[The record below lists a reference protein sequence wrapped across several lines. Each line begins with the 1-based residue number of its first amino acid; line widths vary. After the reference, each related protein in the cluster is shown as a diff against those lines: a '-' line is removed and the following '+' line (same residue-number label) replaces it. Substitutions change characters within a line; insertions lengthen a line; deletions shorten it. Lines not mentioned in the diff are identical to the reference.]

1 MLTMFH
7 APNSR
12 SSRLYWLNEELGRPA
27 RVELVGVRRAMT
39 QTGTPDPR
47 NPHPEGKVPFLIH
60 DGVAV
65 WESTAIALYL
75 TELFPEAGLG
85 IAPGTPQRGRFLAW
99 LAWYGAVLEPVI
111 IAQLCGFSHPAWH
124 ASLRGLPEAVAR
136 LARHW
141 QRHPYL
147 MGDSFTAADLLAHSA
162 FTWAPHMLP
171 ADPVVSAWVDRC
183 HARPAAQATRAFD
196 AAHMPPAS

>member
-39 QTGTPDPR
+39 QTGAPDPR

-111 IAQLCGFSHPAWH
+111 IAQLCGCWHIRPLPGPRTCCLPIRSSAPGWNGVTRARRRRQPALLTQRTCRPP
-124 ASLRGLPEAVAR
+124 LRACPTKVESGFVAR
-136 LARHW
+136 
-141 QRHPYL
+141 
-147 MGDSFTAADLLAHSA
+147 
-162 FTWAPHMLP
+162 
-171 ADPVVSAWVDRC
+171 
-183 HARPAAQATRAFD
+183 QATNQEARVCLALLSAPD
-196 AAHMPPAS
+196 RL